1 MNLWIF
7 EGVFYRSWFRF
18 LDWNSN
24 FASQELV
31 QLKMDVLPK
40 MCVCVCFF
48 CFPLWGNVKQFII
61 PSLKRTYPS
70 YHLKMDAWK
79 MTCPFGARPI
89 FRAFAVRFREGIR
102 FATDT
107 LLKIQ
112 RISNRFGSYLM
123 DPVPVKMGF
132 PMSFYP
138 GGNSCRVN
146 APENTR

>member
-1 MNLWIF
+1 
-7 EGVFYRSWFRF
+7 
-18 LDWNSN
+18 
-24 FASQELV
+24 
-31 QLKMDVLPK
+31 
-40 MCVCVCFF
+40 
-48 CFPLWGNVKQFII
+48 
-61 PSLKRTYPS
+61 
-70 YHLKMDAWK
+70 

-138 GGNSCRVN
+138 GGNSCRVD